1 MRRASPGTRRGLVL
15 AVAGLFAVSLLGEA
29 YALHECDH
37 HHAAAVGE
45 PGHHAGSGIDS
56 GAPHRGAEGPCCCP
70 DGFHSQSALLPPL
83 AGPEGR
89 EGPRGTTRLSLVD
102 RAAMLGFRALP
113 AEFLPRPNAP
123 PIL

>member
-1 MRRASPGTRRGLVL
+1 MRQESPGRPRGLVL

-45 PGHHAGSGIDS
+45 PGHHAASGIDS
-56 GAPHRGAEGPCCCP
+56 SAPHRGAEGPCCCP

-89 EGPRGTTRLSLVD
+89 EGPRGTTGLSLVD

-113 AEFLPRPNAP
+113 ADLLPRPNAP